1 MRFAWMIILGSFLSV
16 GQLVAQQNLDPINP
30 DRILDPNIHTVL
42 IHPAGNPLAAP
53 IIPLH
58 YGGTLQISFDDFK
71 ASYQDY
77 AYRIELVDTNWQ
89 SIGLSEFEYV
99 KGFNQN
105 KITSFSVS
113 SIANQKYFHYQF
125 SFPNNFSSPKLSGNY
140 ILKIFKNGD
149 KDNIVFTRRFYVVDN
164 LVTIN
169 AQVQEPFDGAI
180 SRTHQRVKAS
190 VDVRNIPNFQNN
202 QLTVKVIQNYRYN
215 EAKTTTA
222 PSFMRNTVL
231 EFNNEAELVFPA
243 GKEARWL
250 DLQSLQLRS
259 DRVAEINNKE
269 GGTKILVKPEGT
281 RANLLYSTFKDLN
294 GGYLIMNTDNLQ
306 SENQNDYA
314 QVQFTYIPKDNI
326 PYLDQKLFIIGAITN
341 NVMDQN
347 AEMQFDVKQGV
358 YQKTLLLKQ
367 GYYSYNYILRDRNV
381 PYDLDDFTETEGN
394 HFETE
399 NSYTILVYYRAPG
412 TLNDQ
417 LLGFTSINST
427 QNW

>member
-1 MRFAWMIILGSFLSV
+1 MRFAWMIILGVFLSV

-58 YGGTLQISFDDFK
+58 DGGTLQISFDDFK

-149 KDNIVFTRRFYVVDN
+149 KDNIVFTRRFYVADN

-169 AQVQEPFDGAI
+169 AQVQEPFDGDI

-281 RANLLYSTFKDLN
+281 RANLLYATFNDLN

-412 TLNDQ
+412 SLNDQ

>member
-1 MRFAWMIILGSFLSV
+1 MRFAWMIILGVFLSV

-58 YGGTLQISFDDFK
+58 DGGTLQISFDDFK

-149 KDNIVFTRRFYVVDN
+149 KDNIVFTRRFYVADN

-281 RANLLYSTFKDLN
+281 RANLLYATFNDLN

-412 TLNDQ
+412 SLNDQ

>member
-1 MRFAWMIILGSFLSV
+1 MRFAWMIILGSFLCV

-42 IHPAGNPLAAP
+42 IHPAGNSLAAP

-58 YGGTLQISFDDFK
+58 DGGTLQISFDDFK

-149 KDNIVFTRRFYVVDN
+149 KDNIVFTRRFYVADN

-269 GGTKILVKPEGT
+269 GGTKILVKPEAT
-281 RANLLYSTFKDLN
+281 RANLLYATFKDLN

-412 TLNDQ
+412 SLNDQ

>member
-1 MRFAWMIILGSFLSV
+1 MRFAWMIILGSFLCV

-42 IHPAGNPLAAP
+42 IHPAGNSLAAP

-58 YGGTLQISFDDFK
+58 DGGTLQISFDDFK

-149 KDNIVFTRRFYVVDN
+149 KDNIVFTRRFYVADN

-281 RANLLYSTFKDLN
+281 RANLLYATFNDLN

-412 TLNDQ
+412 SLNDQ

>member
-1 MRFAWMIILGSFLSV
+1 MRFAWMIILGVFLSV

-58 YGGTLQISFDDFK
+58 DGGTLQISFDDFK

-149 KDNIVFTRRFYVVDN
+149 KDNIVFTRRFYVADN

-341 NVMDQN
+341 NMMDQN

-367 GYYSYNYILRDRNV
+367 GYYSYNYILRDRNA

-417 LLGFTSINST
+417 LLGFTTINSI

>member
-1 MRFAWMIILGSFLSV
+1 MRFAWMIILGSFLCV

-42 IHPAGNPLAAP
+42 IHPAGNSLAAP

-58 YGGTLQISFDDFK
+58 DGGTLQISFDDFK

-149 KDNIVFTRRFYVVDN
+149 KDNIVFTRRFYVADN

-231 EFNNEAELVFPA
+231 
-243 GKEARWL
+243 

-281 RANLLYSTFKDLN
+281 RANLLYATFKDLN

-412 TLNDQ
+412 SLNDQ

>member
-1 MRFAWMIILGSFLSV
+1 MRFAWMIILGVFLSV

-42 IHPAGNPLAAP
+42 IHPAGNSLAAP

-58 YGGTLQISFDDFK
+58 DGGTLQISFDDFK

-149 KDNIVFTRRFYVVDN
+149 KDNIVFTRRFYVADN

-281 RANLLYSTFKDLN
+281 RANLLYATFNDLN

-412 TLNDQ
+412 SLNDQ

>member
-1 MRFAWMIILGSFLSV
+1 MRFAWMIILGSFLNV
-16 GQLVAQQNLDPINP
+16 GQLVAQQNSDPINP

-53 IIPLH
+53 IISLN

-125 SFPNNFSSPKLSGNY
+125 SFPNNLSSPKLSGNY

-149 KDNIVFTRRFYVVDN
+149 KDNIVFTRRFYVADN
-164 LVTIN
+164 LVNIN

-190 VDVRNIPNFQNN
+190 LDVRNVPNFQNN

-281 RANLLYSTFKDLN
+281 RANLLYATFKDLN
-294 GGYLIMNTDNLQ
+294 GAYLIMNTDNLQ

-314 QVQFTYIPKDNI
+314 QVQFTYVPKDNI

-347 AEMQFDVKQGV
+347 AEMEFDLKQGV

-417 LLGFTSINST
+417 LLGVTSINST

>member
-1 MRFAWMIILGSFLSV
+1 MIILGSFLSG
-16 GQLVAQQNLDPINP
+16 GQLVAQQNLYPINP

-53 IIPLH
+53 IIPLY

-77 AYRIELVDTNWQ
+77 AYAIELVDSNWQ
-89 SIGLSEFEYV
+89 SMDMSEFDYV

-113 SIANQKYFHYQF
+113 SMATQKYFHYQF
-125 SFPNNFSSPKLSGNY
+125 SFPNSNSSPKLSGNY
-140 ILKIFKNGD
+140 ILKVFKNGD
-149 KDNIVFTRRFYVVDN
+149 KQNIVFTRRFYVADN
-164 LVTIN
+164 LVNIN

-180 SRTHQRVKAS
+180 SRTHQRIKAT

-215 EAKTTTA
+215 EAKTTAT
-222 PSFMRNTVL
+222 PSFLRNTVL
-231 EFNNEAELVFPA
+231 EFNNESELVFPA
-243 GKEARWL
+243 GKESRWL

-269 GGTKILVKPEGT
+269 STTKIIVKPEGT

-314 QVQFTYIPKDNI
+314 QVQFTYVPKDNI
-326 PYLDQKLFIIGAITN
+326 PYLDQKLYLIGALTN
-341 NVMDQN
+341 NIVDNN

-358 YQKTLLLKQ
+358 YQKSLLLKQ
-367 GYYSYNYILRDRNV
+367 GYYSYNYILRDRNT

-399 NSYTILVYYRAPG
+399 NNYTILVYYHAPG
-412 TLNDQ
+412 TRNDQ
-417 LLGFTSINST
+417 LVGFATINSLF
-427 QNW
+427 

>member
-1 MRFAWMIILGSFLSV
+1 MRFAWMTILGSFLCV

-42 IHPAGNPLAAP
+42 IHPAGNSLAAP

-58 YGGTLQISFDDFK
+58 DGGTLQISFDDFK

-149 KDNIVFTRRFYVVDN
+149 KDNIVFTRRFYVADN

-281 RANLLYSTFKDLN
+281 RANLLYATFNDLN

-412 TLNDQ
+412 SLNDQ

>member
-1 MRFAWMIILGSFLSV
+1 MRFAWMTILGSFLCV

-58 YGGTLQISFDDFK
+58 DGGTLQISFDDFK

-149 KDNIVFTRRFYVVDN
+149 KDNIVFTRRFYVADN

-281 RANLLYSTFKDLN
+281 RANLLYATFNDLN

-399 NSYTILVYYRAPG
+399 NSYTILVYFRAPG
-412 TLNDQ
+412 SLNDQ